1 MLIIDNRDD
10 LYDILIDVYNHMEN
24 DKKAEYKSKADELGI
39 TVLDLMVMVLND
51 AMNTPGYFEENIK
64 EIQQIDHDREIAAK
78 LLNDLDIDIDL

>member
-1 MLIIDNRDD
+1 VLIIDNRDD